1 MAARTSGAPSRDE
14 PASCRGSPHRR
25 CPPRRRRRPSS
36 SLGDRRGRSRPCR
49 NCPVPPTAIRHASLN
64 SSSRSRT
71 RTMSVLMPLSTAYT
85 RFRRLILISARFLLG
100 DVFADACRSDHIAGS
115 RPQHRIVP
123 ANEPTLARTCE
134 DLVLVMPCFG
144 HVGEERRENIFHI
157 VNFGRYEKLE
167 PVSPD
172 NFLVSPTGQA
182 EQVLVAVGD
191 PRFAVEHQ

>member
-1 MAARTSGAPSRDE
+1 MLDRDPARLFEQFVAHAHVHDERVDAAQHGVYAIQALDSDL
-14 PASCRGSPHRR
+14 SP
-25 CPPRRRRRPSS
+25 
-36 SLGDRRGRSRPCR
+36 L
-49 NCPVPPTAIRHASLN
+49 L
-64 SSSRSRT
+64 
-71 RTMSVLMPLSTAYT
+71 LS
-85 RFRRLILISARFLLG
+85 

-144 HVGEERRENIFHI
+144 QVGEESREKRVFQI

-182 EQVLVAVGD
+182 EEVLVAVGD
-191 PRFAVEHQ
+191 PRFAVKHQ